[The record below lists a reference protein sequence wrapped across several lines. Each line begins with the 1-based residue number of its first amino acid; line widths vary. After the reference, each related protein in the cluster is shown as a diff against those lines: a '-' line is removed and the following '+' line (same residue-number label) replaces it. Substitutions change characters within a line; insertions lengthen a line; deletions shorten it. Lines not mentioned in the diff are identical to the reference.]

1 MLTLETGPARQVTAM
16 LSQAPAIR
24 QRSDES
30 EGERQPS
37 SEASQEP
44 TSTQSSSEDE
54 DDDEEDDEEGET
66 DSEEQPNS
74 EPSEEP
80 ASPQSAVQSM
90 DFEMDS
96 QPDVNL
102 GASQV
107 PAAPQRTNQQE
118 GGGTDSRP
126 GEDIF
131 VVQLLDYDDNNG
143 YSFLN
148 RHGDFWSLE
157 EANRHAQNV
166 FIHTLRMNH
175 GISEADALYND
186 EPPNYDERVHTHEES
201 GLFFQRY
208 SIIEAGTRY
217 KVWVS
222 RYRLY
227 SSGER
232 ATLYGCT

>member
-1 MLTLETGPARQVTAM
+1 MLTFETGPARQATAV
-16 LSQAPAIR
+16 LSQAPATP

-30 EGERQPS
+30 EGEREPS
-37 SEASQEP
+37 SKASQEP
-44 TSTQSSSEDE
+44 TSPQSSDEDEEE
-54 DDDEEDDEEGET
+54 DDDDDEGET
-66 DSEEQPNS
+66 GSEEQPNS
-74 EPSEEP
+74 EPREEP

-96 QPDVNL
+96 QPDVNV
-102 GASQV
+102 GPSQA
-107 PAAPQRTNQQE
+107 PAAPQRTSQQE
-118 GGGTDSRP
+118 GGRMDSRP

-148 RHGDFWSLE
+148 RHGAFWSVE
-157 EANRHAQNV
+157 EANSHALRV
-166 FIHTLRMNH
+166 FLHKLRVNH

-186 EPPNYDERVHTHEES
+186 PPELDETVHTHEES
-201 GLFFQRY
+201 GLFFRRY
-208 SIIEAGTRY
+208 SIFDDGTRY

-227 SSGER
+227 SSGEY
-232 ATLYGCT
+232 ATVYGTT